1 MTMKTMTRIKKTKN
15 TTIIIKSD
23 FFQYESKV
31 FLLKTFETNLV
42 NKVPLKL
49 SKLLLICKKLVVIN
63 KAIYIG
69 VLKLYKLNYI

>member
-1 MTMKTMTRIKKTKN
+1 MFNSIENNDKNKKRKI

-31 FLLKTFETNLV
+31 FLLKMFVTNLV

-49 SKLLLICKKLVVIN
+49 PKVLLMCKK
-63 KAIYIG
+63 
-69 VLKLYKLNYI
+69 

>member
-1 MTMKTMTRIKKTKN
+1 MIRIKKTKI

-31 FLLKTFETNLV
+31 FLLKMFVTNLI

-49 SKLLLICKKLVVIN
+49 SKVLSMRKK
-63 KAIYIG
+63 
-69 VLKLYKLNYI
+69 

>member
-1 MTMKTMTRIKKTKN
+1 MIRIKKTKI

-31 FLLKTFETNLV
+31 FLLKMFVTNLINQV
-42 NKVPLKL
+42 LLKL
-49 SKLLLICKKLVVIN
+49 SKVLSMCKKLVLIN